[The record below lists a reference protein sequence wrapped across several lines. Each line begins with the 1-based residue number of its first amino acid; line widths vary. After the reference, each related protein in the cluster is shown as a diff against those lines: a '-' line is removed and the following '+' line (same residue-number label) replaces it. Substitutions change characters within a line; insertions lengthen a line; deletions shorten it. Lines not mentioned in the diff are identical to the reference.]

1 MKALSTLAPVADAER
16 PRGRGRLFR
25 KYVGLFL
32 AVVCIA
38 LLTNGLSELWFSF
51 QEHKASLIRIQ
62 REQAEAAAAKISQ
75 LEPREVDHARPF
87 DSFDRVLGVF
97 PVLVGGWRFA
107 A

>member
-1 MKALSTLAPVADAER
+1 MRAPSPLDPVAATER
-16 PRGRGRLFR
+16 PQAHGRLFR

-38 LLTNGLSELWFSF
+38 LLTNGLSELIFSF

-75 LEPREVDHARPF
+75 FIKEIE
-87 DSFDRVLGVF
+87 SQ
-97 PVLVGGWRFA
+97 VG
-107 A
+107 